1 MIANERPRDLGLP
14 IGGAVRLRSQRQA
27 EWPAPP
33 SGVVGSRANQEEEG
47 MDISV
52 LGVDLGKNVCSVVGL
67 GASGA
72 VVMRRKV
79 RRETLIALAEKL
91 PPCIVGMEACCG
103 AHHLG
108 RVFAAHGYDVRLI
121 SPEYVRPY
129 IKAQK
134 NDDRDA
140 EGIAEAATR
149 PTMRF
154 VELKSQDQL
163 DMQTLSIA
171 RPVGRGADSSDQ
183 SVARHS
189 AGARNGRAAGQAE
202 ARAVPGR
209 ADG

>member
-1 MIANERPRDLGLP
+1 M
-14 IGGAVRLRSQRQA
+14 

-33 SGVVGSRANQEEEG
+33 SGVVGSPANQEEEG

-67 GASGA
+67 DASGA

-91 PPCIVGMEACCG
+91 PPCVVGMEACCG

-108 RVFAAHGYDVRLI
+108 RVFTAHGHDVRLI
-121 SPEYVRPY
+121 VARICSALHQGAEERRSRRRGDRGSGD
-129 IKAQK
+129 AA
-134 NDDRDA
+134 DDAFCRTEEPGPTRHADA
-140 EGIAEAATR
+140 
-149 PTMRF
+149 
-154 VELKSQDQL
+154 S
-163 DMQTLSIA
+163 SIA
-171 RPVGRGADSSDQ
+171 RPVGRRADSSDQ

-189 AGARNGRAAGQAE
+189 AGARNGRAAGQTE